1 VPPRGASP
9 WTEREASAAA
19 PDPADVHSRARLRH
33 VPHESKHA
41 GCVSIMALSRTHC
54 TPCMRLRTGRNL
66 LSNFSHGSL
75 TDALHPM
82 HATADR
88 KKFAV
93 EFLESEG
100 HAAEESL
107 APVLEI
113 KIAHFCGETIDEI
126 QQLLRDLGEFLTVE
140 AVDQKGDL
148 SSALWPHP
156 ESPSP

>member
-1 VPPRGASP
+1 M
-9 WTEREASAAA
+9 RE
-19 PDPADVHSRARLRH
+19 H
-33 VPHESKHA
+33 
-41 GCVSIMALSRTHC
+41 
-54 TPCMRLRTGRNL
+54 
-66 LSNFSHGSL
+66 HGSL

>member
-1 VPPRGASP
+1 
-9 WTEREASAAA
+9 
-19 PDPADVHSRARLRH
+19 
-33 VPHESKHA
+33 
-41 GCVSIMALSRTHC
+41 
-54 TPCMRLRTGRNL
+54 
-66 LSNFSHGSL
+66 
-75 TDALHPM
+75 M

-126 QQLLRDLGEFLTVE
+126 QQLLCDLGEFLTVE
-140 AVDQKGDL
+140 AVDQKGDFARCL
-148 SSALWPHP
+148 SAAYDDVPLDDGVQMASCKVHKAHWD
-156 ESPSP
+156 